1 MSINGLVTIRT
12 WADMEDEYGW
22 DNSGRGS
29 INCSKSFVS
38 GMERDLPPN
47 RIIEVINGNWGHWTI
62 SQDMIQTRPKYL
74 LRRRNA

>member
-1 MSINGLVTIRT
+1 MPVNGLVTIRT
-12 WADMEDEYGW
+12 WADMEAEHGLD
-22 DNSGRGS
+22 SPIS

-47 RIIEVINGNWGHWTI
+47 RTIEVIHGHWGRWII
-62 SQDMIQTRPKYL
+62 SQDMIQTHPKYL